1 VVKTIFLDVMRLF
14 VALDIDAAIRERIA
28 QFRDGLRALA
38 PGVRWVGPETLHIT
52 LQFLGE
58 TQKVDQI
65 RSALTNVKGPPVTLT
80 FRSTGFFPTP
90 QRARV
95 FWVGIE
101 SDEHLQA
108 LVNAIGAA
116 LAPLAFNRDQP
127 EYHPHLTLA
136 RAGSGRP
143 HAKPGDRPAPA
154 LQQVRAKLEGQPQPE
169 FGTMTAHEF
178 FLYQSTLS
186 PSGSRYEKL
195 ARYELRP
202 D

>member
-1 VVKTIFLDVMRLF
+1 MRLF

-28 QFRDGLRALA
+28 QFRDEMRAIA
-38 PGVRWVGPETLHIT
+38 PGVRWVGLETLHIT

-58 TQKVDQI
+58 TEKLDPI
-65 RSALTNVKGPPVTLT
+65 KAALTTVTTVPVSLT
-80 FRSTGFFPTP
+80 FRGAGFFPNP

-101 SDEHLQA
+101 SDDNLQL
-108 LVNAIGAA
+108 LVNAIGQA
-116 LAPLAFNRDQP
+116 LATLGFEREQQ

-143 HAKPGDRPAPA
+143 HAKPGDKAAPG
-154 LQQVRAKLEGQPQPE
+154 LQQVRAQLESMPALE

-178 FLYQSTLS
+178 ILYQSTLS
-186 PSGSRYEKL
+186 PSGSRYSKL
-195 ARYELRP
+195 AQYPLG
-202 D
+202 